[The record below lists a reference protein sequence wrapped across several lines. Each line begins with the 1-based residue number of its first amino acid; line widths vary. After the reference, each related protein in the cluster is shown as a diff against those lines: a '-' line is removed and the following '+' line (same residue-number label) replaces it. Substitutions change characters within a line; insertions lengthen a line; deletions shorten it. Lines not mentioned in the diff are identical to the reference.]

1 MPAEG
6 RNDDGTFAKGWRGN
20 PNSTGRPK
28 SVRRIEGILQRI
40 GQQEATLLDGTKVTR
55 LELLMEKVYSF
66 AEAGQQWAVQFVAER
81 TEGKIRE
88 AAPVIESDLVPTEG
102 LVFTEEKQEAH
113 AG

>member
-1 MPAEG
+1 MADV
-6 RNDDGTFAKGWRGN
+6 RNPDGTFAKGSNGG
-20 PNSTGRPK
+20 PGRPK

-66 AEAGQQWAVQFVAER
+66 AEAGQQWAVAFVAER

-88 AAPVIESDLVPTEG
+88 AAPVIESDLVPTDG
-102 LVFTEEKQEAH
+102 LVFTEEKQEAN